1 MTLAFHSRFERRN
14 EWISMAVGGDDMKG
28 KALVALVCALLSVPL
43 ASGCGHGTPLPSGTV
58 IA

>member
-1 MTLAFHSRFERRN
+1 
-14 EWISMAVGGDDMKG
+14 MAVGGDDMKG